1 MRHDAIGADLRL
13 GRRAMLG
20 AGASTI
26 AAQAL
31 PVRAAGAFDWQRFKG
46 QHIEVALQR
55 TAFADY
61 LKKHEKEF
69 EALTGITV
77 GSEQIPEQQFRQK
90 LVLELSSGHPS
101 MDVCYI
107 AYTSQKRLIGNGR
120 WLTDLRPFLAD
131 PSITASDFDFAD
143 FTPAAVAYATQADG
157 RLDTIPITFHYN
169 LLMWN
174 KELFAAKGLAPPG
187 SFAALLN
194 AARTLHDPKAGV
206 SGFVARGLKNAN
218 TPVWTSFLLGYGLD
232 AIDQDGKFHTD
243 SAEAIEA
250 AALYQALDRD
260 FGPIGVVGF
269 NWYESQAEF
278 MMGRAAMFLDTE
290 SVGAPASDPTKSRIA
305 AKVGYAMM
313 PAGPKGRVAPMF
325 GDGIGIAAAS
335 KNQGAAWLY
344 CQWATS
350 KTSQA
355 WLMAGGSGAPTRG
368 SANDMVKTMSGR
380 TVPDDWIA
388 AVTASSRIAR
398 PCIPEIVA
406 ANEFRDVFGVALS
419 NMLTGADPAEQLHH
433 ATENFRSVYARSG

>member
-1 MRHDAIGADLRL
+1 MKHDTTRTGRSL
-13 GRRAMLG
+13 GRRAVLG
-20 AGASTI
+20 ASV
-26 AAQAL
+26 AALAAHAR
-31 PVRAAGAFDWQRFKG
+31 PTRAAAFDWQRFKG
-46 QHIEVALQR
+46 QHIEVGLQR

-61 LKKHEKEF
+61 LKQHEKEF
-69 EALTGITV
+69 TALTGITV

-120 WLTDLRPFLAD
+120 WLLDLRGFLAD
-131 PSITASDFDFAD
+131 PAMTAPDFDFAD
-143 FTPAAVAYATQADG
+143 FTPAAVSYATQTDG

-174 KELFAAKGLAPPG
+174 KALFAAKGLGPPE
-187 SFAALLN
+187 SFTALLD

-232 AIDQDGKFHTD
+232 AIDRDGQFHTD
-243 SAEAIEA
+243 SPQAIEA
-250 AALYQALDRD
+250 ATLYQTLDRD
-260 FGPIGVVGF
+260 FGPVGVVGF
-269 NWYESQAEF
+269 NWYECQTDF
-278 MMGRAAMFLDTE
+278 MMGRSAMFLDTE
-290 SVGAPASDPTKSRIA
+290 SVGAIAADPTRSRIA
-305 AKVGYAMM
+305 ANVGYAMM
-313 PAGPKGRVAPMF
+313 PAGPKARVAPMF

-335 KNQGAAWLY
+335 KQQGAAFLY

-368 SANDMVKTMSGR
+368 STNEMVKTMPGR
-380 TVPDDWIA
+380 TVPDDWIE
-388 AVTASSRIAR
+388 AVTASSLIAH

-419 NMLTGADPAEQLHH
+419 NMLTGSDPAEQLRH
-433 ATENFRSVYARSG
+433 ATESFRTVFARSG